1 MNTNKLVYDVREALR
16 EYSDDSEL
24 SDRYIIYLYDIKR
37 AKYLRQELNDPKK
50 SVDISVKQTLC
61 VEVEEVDI
69 NECGM
74 DSDCET
80 IYRTARVI
88 PSVLQLHQ
96 KSAITKVSASNR
108 LSKPY
113 NFITS
118 EQAVLAS
125 DAPFPNSIFAFLH
138 TDGRVYFQ
146 SQGSGLKLL
155 ECVTIT
161 GVFEHPLELSSFKK
175 CCSCEDSDDNVCF
188 DISASDYPIQPH
200 IVDIIKSEIINELLN
215 LKQVPEDK
223 TNDSDDN

>member
-1 MNTNKLVYDVREALR
+1 MVVDKLVYDIREALK

-37 AKYLRQELNDPKK
+37 AKYLRQELNDPKR

-61 VEVEEVDI
+61 VGVEEVSV

-74 DSDCET
+74 DVDCET
-80 IYRTARVI
+80 MYRTSRVI

-113 NFITS
+113 NFVTR
-118 EQAVLAS
+118 ERAVMAV
-125 DAPFPNSIFAFLH
+125 DAPFPNSIYSFLH

-146 SQGSGLKLL
+146 SQGNGLALL
-155 ECVTIT
+155 ECVSIT
-161 GVFEHPLELSSFKK
+161 GVFEHPLELSEFST
-175 CCSCEDSDDNVCF
+175 CCSCNDSQSCF
-188 DISASDYPIQPH
+188 DMSTSDYPIQPH
-200 IVDIIKSEIINELLN
+200 IIDIIKKEIVNELMN
-215 LKQVPEDK
+215 LKQIPEDK
-223 TNDSDDN
+223 INDGDD